1 MSVLIKVCGITTLDD
16 ALVSVDAGADAL
28 GFNFFPKS
36 PRYLAPEAAAEIVAA
51 LPATVR
57 TVGVFVN
64 ESPER
69 VAAIAA
75 LVGLATVQL
84 HGDEDPAHYSGN
96 ALLWRALRVDG
107 PFRPAEI
114 PAWPV
119 EALLLDGPAG
129 TLYGGAG
136 IPFDWT
142 AARGLPYRIVIA
154 GGLDATNVAQAI
166 QLAHPWGVDACSRL
180 ESGPGIKDHG
190 RIRAFVKAVREAE
203 QAG

>member
-1 MSVLIKVCGITTLDD
+1 MSVLVKVCGITTLED
-16 ALVSVDAGADAL
+16 ALVSIEAGADAL

-36 PRYLAPEAAAEIVAA
+36 PRYLAPEAAAEITAA

-64 ESPER
+64 ESPQR
-69 VAAIAA
+69 VAAIRD
-75 LVGLATVQL
+75 LVGLNTVQL
-84 HGDEDPAHYSGN
+84 HGEEVPSRYTGT

-107 PFRPAEI
+107 PFHVEEI
-114 PAWPV
+114 PDWPV

-142 AARGLPYRIVIA
+142 AARGLPYRIVVA

-166 QLAHPWGVDACSRL
+166 QLARPWGVDACSRL

>member
-1 MSVLIKVCGITTLDD
+1 MSVLVKVCGITTLED
-16 ALVSVDAGADAL
+16 ALVSVEAGADAL
-28 GFNFFPKS
+28 GFNFFSKS
-36 PRYLAPEAAAEIVAA
+36 PRYIVPEAAAEIAAA

-69 VAAIAA
+69 VAAIRD
-75 LVGLATVQL
+75 LVGLNTVQL
-84 HGDEDPAHYSGN
+84 HGEEVPARYTGK

-107 PFRPAEI
+107 PFQPEAI
-114 PAWPV
+114 PDWPV

-136 IPFDWT
+136 IPFDWS
-142 AARGLPYRIVIA
+142 AARGLPNRIVDA

-166 QLAHPWGVDACSRL
+166 RLARPWGVDACSRL

-203 QAG
+203 RAG